1 MFVVVGKT
9 TRNRKLH
16 IYLHHRFNFNETN
29 NTWQDIHFSTAEE
42 LSIVLANRS
51 AALNHLEQ
59 YEDTLSDIKRCLAL
73 GYPRHLR
80 YKVYE
85 RRARCL
91 LVLKRNK
98 EAISAFQ

>member
-1 MFVVVGKT
+1 MTLIFFP
-9 TRNRKLH
+9 L
-16 IYLHHRFNFNETN
+16 
-29 NTWQDIHFSTAEE
+29 AEQ

-59 YEDTLSDIKRCLAL
+59 YEDTLDDIKRCLSI
-73 GYPRHLR
+73 GYPRYLR

-85 RRARCL
+85 RKARSL

-98 EAISAFQ
+98 EAITAFQYVLFYKSLTDKPRMPKFASKK

>member
-1 MFVVVGKT
+1 MLYSFV
-9 TRNRKLH
+9 
-16 IYLHHRFNFNETN
+16 
-29 NTWQDIHFSTAEE
+29 TAEE
-42 LSIVLANRS
+42 MSIVLANRS

-59 YEDTLSDIKRCLAL
+59 YEDTLADIKRCLNL

-98 EAISAFQ
+98 EAIGAFQ